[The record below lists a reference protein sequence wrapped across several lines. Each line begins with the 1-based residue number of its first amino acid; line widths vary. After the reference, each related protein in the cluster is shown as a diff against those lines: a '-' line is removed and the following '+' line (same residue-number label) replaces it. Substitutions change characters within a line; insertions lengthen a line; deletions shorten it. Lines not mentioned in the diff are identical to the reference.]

1 MLVSIVVGVVSTG
14 VVVVVVAVELVVAD
28 VVDVVVVVGAVD
40 SSLLNQPECLLI
52 SIHLW
57 VGAEDLRLPY
67 INLTNLTVSKGPLKF
82 VVTKRDVAAHVTT
95 YERGNLS

>member
-57 VGAEDLRLPY
+57 VGAEKFSFPY
-67 INLTNLTVSKGPLKF
+67 KLDKFDCLQSTTFFILILHVSYPS
-82 VVTKRDVAAHVTT
+82 
-95 YERGNLS
+95 LSKLI